1 MINKEKTEFDIRI
14 KDNFFKAEDFNKI
27 KQHVKNIV
35 FSPDETVYTNE
46 HGKRIKNENHVWFTT
61 DAPKEICDILLKQVS
76 SFFKVKILNMSLCQ
90 FTLVAKSDKVQVH
103 RDLSDATNFQII
115 IYIEGDE
122 NIHSGTGFYIEKE
135 KNKYE
140 LNTHIGFKP
149 NRIVSWA
156 SNVYHAPL
164 SFTDSYKKR
173 ISLIAQYKIEK
184 ETNDK

>member
-1 MINKEKTEFDIRI
+1 MKTKERKKILSEDPTEFDIRI
-14 KDNFFKAEDFNKI
+14 KDNFFSKEDFNHI
-27 KQHVKNIV
+27 KNVAKNIN
-35 FSPDETVYTNE
+35 FDSLNINYS
-46 HGKRIKNENHVWFTT
+46 GKKNHVFFTT
-61 DAPKEICDILLKQVS
+61 NAPKEICDIVYKRVS
-76 SFFKVKILNMSLCQ
+76 DFFKIKILKLTLCQ
-90 FTLVAKSDKVQVH
+90 YSLVAKSDKVQVH
-103 RDLSDATNFQII
+103 RDLSDATNFQTI

-173 ISLIAQYKIEK
+173 ISLIAQYKIER
-184 ETNDK
+184 